1 MTVRK
6 SDEHRV
12 HRGSLHTAKKLTASL
27 LAAVLLMSNV
37 SLFAGAEETAATG
50 AAEEG
55 ASSSQSNASETA
67 YVTYLE
73 KYKNVPNA
81 TTSFTVNA
89 AEEGAYTVSGM
100 ENGGVL
106 KKGDADTENVF
117 TGDKEAA
124 LLTDE
129 QGYAEWKFTVPETGM
144 YNIAVVYYGYNS
156 KGGSIERRMT
166 IDGKVP
172 FDEAEYISLNRVFE
186 DVYDLDENGNRK
198 TDVSGNDIRPKQNE
212 VLRWIES
219 DLRDSSG
226 YFADPLSFYLE
237 KGEHTLRFESERESV
252 LIEKFTFYRAE
263 TAPSYAEVK
272 AEYESK
278 GYKAASGDIQFQ
290 QAEEAFEKSDKSNYP
305 INDRTSA
312 ATMPQ
317 DIYCIK
323 LNSLGGQ
330 KWSGAGSWVTWQ
342 VTVPETGLYK
352 IAPRFR
358 QNIYSGVYVSRKL
371 TINGEV
377 PFAEASNLTFDY
389 STTWQCK
396 PLGDGNE
403 DFLFYFEAGKTY
415 EIGFEAVL
423 GDMGDLLRRVEDIVT
438 NLNADYR
445 KILMITGS
453 SPDKYRDY
461 SFQKIIPDVLED
473 MDKQAKEL
481 NAVGAILE
489 GLTGE
494 KGERVVQLNKL
505 EYLIDRM
512 VAKPKEIA
520 GKFTMFKDNIAA
532 LGTWVLETAS
542 QPLEL
547 DYIAFVPADKE
558 APKAN
563 SGFFTNIA
571 FSFES
576 FLSSFMIDY
585 QSIGTTIQEG
595 DVSKNITVWLT
606 SGRDQSSIVR
616 ELIDSTFTPA
626 YNIGVNL
633 QLVAGGTMLPSV
645 LAGRGPDVAIG
656 MAMGDPINYAVRGAV
671 LGLKDNDNFDEIIQR
686 FHPSALVPYQFNGQ
700 TYALPETQSF
710 NMLFYRT
717 DIFGELGLKAPETWE
732 DLEIL
737 IPELQKK
744 NMSIGLPHDLNALLM
759 FMYQN
764 DSPLYLE
771 NGKYSNLDSKEAVQA
786 FTQLTDYFTLYKFP
800 TEYDFANR
808 FRSGEMPIALADY
821 TMYNQLTLFA
831 PEIRGQWAMT
841 SVPGTPQTDEDGNPV
856 LDENGKQVVDHATPS
871 TGLSVMMLRG
881 CEDTDAAWSFM
892 EWWTSADVQASFGT
906 EMETV
911 MNNAARQPTANMEA
925 LSKMSWSVKDYNS
938 IASQWTNVRGTP
950 EVPGSYYTTRIVTF
964 AFNRVINDSEDA
976 GDSLQNYIESLNA
989 ELSRKRKE
997 FGLD

>member
-12 HRGSLHTAKKLTASL
+12 HRGGLRTAKKLTASL
-27 LAAVLLMSNV
+27 LAAVLLLSNAA
-37 SLFAGAEETAATG
+37 LFAGAEEAAPD
-50 AAEEG
+50 AAQEG
-55 ASSSQSNASETA
+55 TSSSQSNASETA

-73 KYKNVPNA
+73 KYKNVPDA

-89 AEEGAYTVSGM
+89 AGEGVFTLNGM
-100 ENGGVL
+100 ENAGVL
-106 KKGDADTENVF
+106 KKGDEGTADIF
-117 TGDKEAA
+117 TGDKQAA

-144 YNIAVVYYGYNS
+144 YNIAVTYLGYNS
-156 KGGSIERRMT
+156 KGGSIERRLT

-172 FDEAEYISLNRVFE
+172 FDEAEYISLGRVFE
-186 DVYDLDENGNRK
+186 DVFTLDDNGNRK
-198 TDVSGNDIRPKQNE
+198 TDVNGNDIRPKQNE
-212 VLRWIES
+212 VLRWIDA
-219 DLRDSSG
+219 DLRDTAG

-237 KGEHTLRFESERESV
+237 KGEHTLRFDSERESV
-252 LIEKFTFYRAE
+252 LIEKFVFYRAE
-263 TAPSYAEVK
+263 SAPSYAEVK
-272 AEYESK
+272 AEYERR
-278 GYKAASGDIQFQ
+278 GYQAAAGEVKFL
-290 QAEEAFEKSDKSNYP
+290 QAEDLFEKSDKSNYP
-305 INDRTSA
+305 VNDRTSA

-330 KWSGAGSWVTWQ
+330 KWAGAGSWVTWQ

-352 IAPRFR
+352 IAPRSR

-371 TINGEV
+371 TIDGKL
-377 PFAEASNLTFDY
+377 PFAEAGNLTFDY
-389 STTWQCK
+389 STTWECK
-396 PLGDGNE
+396 PLGNGEE

-415 EIGFEAVL
+415 ELGMEVVL
-423 GDMGDLLRRVEDIVT
+423 GDMGDVLRRVTDIVD

-461 SFQKIIPDVLED
+461 SFRKTIPDVLDD
-473 MDKQAKEL
+473 MAQQAQEL
-481 NAVGAILE
+481 NAVGALLE
-489 GLTGE
+489 KLTGE

-512 VAKPKEIA
+512 VKDTSEIA
-520 GKFTMFKDNIAA
+520 GKFSMFKDNIAA

-547 DYIAFVPADKE
+547 DYIAFVPANAE
-558 APKAN
+558 PPKAN
-563 SGFFTNIA
+563 AGFFTNLA

-585 QSIGTTIQEG
+585 QSIGTTIQEEET
-595 DVSKNITVWLT
+595 SKSITVWLT

-616 ELIDSTFTPA
+616 ELIDSTFTPN
-626 YNIGVNL
+626 YNVGVNL

-671 LGLKDNDNFDEIIQR
+671 LGLSDNEGFNEITKR
-686 FHPSALVPYQFNGQ
+686 FHESALVPYQFNGE

-717 DIFGELGLKAPETWE
+717 DIFAELGLEAPETWE

-764 DSPLYLE
+764 DAPLYLE
-771 NGKYSNLDSKEAVQA
+771 NGKYANLDSKEAVQA
-786 FTQLTDYFTLYKFP
+786 FTRLTDYFSLYKFP

-841 SVPGTPQTDEDGNPV
+841 SVPGTPVTDEEGKPV
-856 LDENGKQVVDHATPS
+856 LDAEGKQVVNHATPS
-871 TGLSVMMLRG
+871 AGASVMMLRG
-881 CEDTDAAWSFM
+881 CTDTESAWKFM

-911 MNNAARQPTANMEA
+911 MSNAARQPTANLEA

-938 IASQWTNVRGTP
+938 ISSQWTNVRGTP
-950 EVPGSYYTTRIVTF
+950 EVPGSYYTGRIVTF
-964 AFNRVINDSEDA
+964 AFNRVVNEGVDA
-976 GDSLQNYIESLNA
+976 GDALQNYIESLNA
-989 ELSRKRKE
+989 ELARKRKE